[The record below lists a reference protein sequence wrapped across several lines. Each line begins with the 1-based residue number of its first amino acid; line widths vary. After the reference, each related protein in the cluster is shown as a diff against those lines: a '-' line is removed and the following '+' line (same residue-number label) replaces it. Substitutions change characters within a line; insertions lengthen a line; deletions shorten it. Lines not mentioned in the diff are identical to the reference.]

1 MAIDFLRKIWQPP
14 AAFGGIYATLGGYQ
28 RSKPIKEGGNG
39 FINSQNLEI
48 TATKKYVPLQ
58 TTQSLYC
65 TNNTSLIVTL
75 QGCLVIVSRR
85 SARPGASTVK
95 ATGLGNNGRLLR
107 VFAAGESSVKLTVAL
122 ERLAT
127 GEWVDEGENGKGKS
141 VLRLVFT

>member
-1 MAIDFLRKIWQPP
+1 M
-14 AAFGGIYATLGGYQ
+14 
-28 RSKPIKEGGNG
+28 
-39 FINSQNLEI
+39 
-48 TATKKYVPLQ
+48 
-58 TTQSLYC
+58 
-65 TNNTSLIVTL
+65 
-75 QGCLVIVSRR
+75 VIVSRR

-141 VLRLVFT
+141 VLRLGFT